1 MQLSIITN
9 QFTYEKPEIIYE
21 SEKKVQVSNFLDVE
35 LTRRHLSL
43 NDIYY
48 KPTHTNQ
55 HIRRLTMW

>member
-43 NDIYY
+43 N
-48 KPTHTNQ
+48 
-55 HIRRLTMW
+55 